1 MKWQEI
7 GENCIMRSF
16 RNLQFLLKITLL
28 RCPDKQV
35 PGLSIYNAVKACLR
49 SNLPSSLRTF
59 FLPDVLNPL
68 SFFLAFSI
76 CTMTGSLGYGWKK
89 RPKIKERNCTFL
101 YRQSWTANKGYFSS
115 LGVLGGLTFLIR
127 KQCVTKAANSR
138 RIPCQDL
145 SKPN

>member
-1 MKWQEI
+1 
-7 GENCIMRSF
+7 
-16 RNLQFLLKITLL
+16 
-28 RCPDKQV
+28 
-35 PGLSIYNAVKACLR
+35 LR